1 MNNTNNQTPDDNYIS
16 VIMPVFNQASF
27 IRRAIVSLL
36 NQTHKNWELIII
48 NDGSTDKLEE
58 AISSFLDDKR
68 IRIFHNSSNEG
79 LGYSLNKG
87 IDNSKYDY
95 IAYLPADDIYYKNHL
110 ENLLESINLGFDF
123 AHAGMIHEFQSLFGD
138 NGNFGRK
145 VYHKLENMAFQ
156 LVQVLHRKTQERW
169 IERNELESDDLNELF
184 WNKYLQKK
192 HQNNWYKRNYLRMG
206 KSSNPKA

>member
-184 WNKYLQKK
+184 WN
-192 HQNNWYKRNYLRMG
+192 
-206 KSSNPKA
+206 